1 MIALLEISLK
11 QPRKTVSF
19 FLLVSLIFII
29 ITINFLQVNTSTDS
43 LINPELDFKKDY
55 STYKNKF
62 PVLDKNILIKISG
75 KSKEET
81 QKLSKDVFDI
91 LKNNNEFANFLFS
104 PTQDKF
110 FKQNFFQ
117 FLNNS
122 KKQELITRLYV
133 FQPFISELNQKSKLE
148 GLNNVLELVKKS
160 PEQNE
165 KISKNLIQIFDKF
178 NDSINFEKILDWSDV
193 LSNKKNTEYISFGIN
208 SDFLERNNFKLIY
221 ETLLEIKKMETET
234 LSIDFTG
241 GVLIDYEE
249 ISSVTDGMKLAGLLS
264 LFLVTII
271 LWLAFRNIIFIISL
285 VVSILVGLTITL
297 GITTLTL
304 GSLNLISVSF
314 AVLFIGLTVDFGI
327 QICSR
332 FLEKNILSKKAY
344 LFESIKKISATLFVA
359 TIPSMVGF
367 LSFVPTNYTGI
378 SELGTI
384 SCIGLTVGLITNI
397 FFLPSLIS
405 IFPSKFLRNH
415 KVIFIN
421 KILYKTYISF
431 FRFRLTLFVF
441 LGLATLFVFL
451 RLPDLV
457 FDSDALNL
465 KNQNLTSVKLAKQL
479 IEENPTSDY
488 IISVIVD
495 ENSKKKILDVLKS
508 ENVKSFFSYS
518 QIIEDYESEEL
529 NYLKFLIGEKSDTF
543 YSSNE
548 EYEEFK
554 ENLYF
559 FSQDPNIFLANS
571 ASKLLLTINNL
582 DSTQESRKKLQDL
595 LFSEF
600 DILINFIFNLGYTS
614 DNFEEKIPDFYK
626 SRYLTN
632 DRLER
637 YEFFP
642 SKDVSNPKN
651 LEHFVN
657 DVKTIFP
664 NATGMPVV
672 QLEAGKIV
680 ISSFKYAFMFS
691 IIFLCLYICFIFKSF
706 KYLFLTFS
714 CLLIATILTLST
726 ILFLNIKINFAN
738 MIALPL
744 LYSLGIS
751 YPIYYIKRFSELK
764 KIKNVFESNT
774 PNAILI
780 SAATTICSF
789 SSLALSEHNGT
800 SSMGLLLFIS
810 LTMTFLSAIVILPIL
825 ISFTEK
831 NN

>member
-332 FLEKNILSKKAY
+332 FLEKKK
-344 LFESIKKISATLFVA
+344 
-359 TIPSMVGF
+359 
-367 LSFVPTNYTGI
+367 
-378 SELGTI
+378 
-384 SCIGLTVGLITNI
+384 
-397 FFLPSLIS
+397 
-405 IFPSKFLRNH
+405 H
-415 KVIFIN
+415 
-421 KILYKTYISF
+421 
-431 FRFRLTLFVF
+431 
-441 LGLATLFVFL
+441 
-451 RLPDLV
+451 
-457 FDSDALNL
+457 
-465 KNQNLTSVKLAKQL
+465 
-479 IEENPTSDY
+479 
-488 IISVIVD
+488 II
-495 ENSKKKILDVLKS
+495 
-508 ENVKSFFSYS
+508 
-518 QIIEDYESEEL
+518 
-529 NYLKFLIGEKSDTF
+529 
-543 YSSNE
+543 
-548 EYEEFK
+548 
-554 ENLYF
+554 
-559 FSQDPNIFLANS
+559 
-571 ASKLLLTINNL
+571 
-582 DSTQESRKKLQDL
+582 
-595 LFSEF
+595 
-600 DILINFIFNLGYTS
+600 
-614 DNFEEKIPDFYK
+614 
-626 SRYLTN
+626 
-632 DRLER
+632 
-637 YEFFP
+637 
-642 SKDVSNPKN
+642 
-651 LEHFVN
+651 
-657 DVKTIFP
+657 
-664 NATGMPVV
+664 
-672 QLEAGKIV
+672 
-680 ISSFKYAFMFS
+680 
-691 IIFLCLYICFIFKSF
+691 
-706 KYLFLTFS
+706 
-714 CLLIATILTLST
+714 
-726 ILFLNIKINFAN
+726 
-738 MIALPL
+738 
-744 LYSLGIS
+744 
-751 YPIYYIKRFSELK
+751 
-764 KIKNVFESNT
+764 
-774 PNAILI
+774 
-780 SAATTICSF
+780 
-789 SSLALSEHNGT
+789 
-800 SSMGLLLFIS
+800 
-810 LTMTFLSAIVILPIL
+810 
-825 ISFTEK
+825 
-831 NN
+831 